1 MSADET
7 DEICNKAHKLNLPVH
22 LDGARI
28 FNSAVA
34 QNETVANLIKIG

>member
-7 DEICNKAHKLNLPVH
+7 SAICENAHQLNLPVH